1 MDLSLVIKLQYKIID
16 SSIIQKHFSL
26 IFKCLSCNWGK
37 NKQTKKNYYVLSK
50 SGSYFK
56 TDSKS
61 KEST

>member
-16 SSIIQKHFSL
+16 SSIIQKHFSP
-26 IFKCLSCNWGK
+26 IFKYLSCNWGK
-37 NKQTKKNYYVLSK
+37 KQTKKNYYALSK

-61 KEST
+61 KESI